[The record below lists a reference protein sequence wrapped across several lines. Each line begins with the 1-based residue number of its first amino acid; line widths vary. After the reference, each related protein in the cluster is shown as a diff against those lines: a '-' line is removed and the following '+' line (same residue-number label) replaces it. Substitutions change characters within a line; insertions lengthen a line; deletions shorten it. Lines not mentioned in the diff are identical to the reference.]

1 MFNNIGKK
9 IKITAKV
16 FCWIGIILS
25 VAGGVGMIVAGFSGM
40 LPQAGSIVT
49 ILGGIGTALLG
60 SLLSWV
66 GSFLMVG
73 FGELVEN
80 SAEIAA
86 STRQTNYYQWKLL
99 RRGQLLFYRLVFC
112 TKERPQKYAILQNSK
127 NRKLV

>member
-16 FCWIGIILS
+16 FCWIGIIIS

-40 LPQAGSIVT
+40 WTYAGSIVT

-66 GSFLMVG
+66 GSFFMVG

-86 STRQTNYYQWKLL
+86 NTR
-99 RRGQLLFYRLVFC
+99 
-112 TKERPQKYAILQNSK
+112 K
-127 NRKLV
+127 NIY

>member
-25 VAGGVGMIVAGFSGM
+25 IISGLGLIVAGFSGM
-40 LPQAGSIVT
+40 WTQAGSIVT

-60 SLLSWV
+60 SLASWI

-73 FGELVEN
+73 FGALVDN

-86 STRQTNYYQWKLL
+86 NTR
-99 RRGQLLFYRLVFC
+99 
-112 TKERPQKYAILQNSK
+112 K
-127 NRKLV
+127 NGY

>member
-25 VAGGVGMIVAGFSGM
+25 VAGGVGLIIAGFSGM
-40 LPQAGSIVT
+40 LPQASSIMT

-60 SLLSWV
+60 SLASWI

-86 STRQTNYYQWKLL
+86 STRKNNY
-99 RRGQLLFYRLVFC
+99 
-112 TKERPQKYAILQNSK
+112 
-127 NRKLV
+127 

>member
-1 MFNNIGKK
+1 MFSNIGRK

-25 VAGGVGMIVAGFSGM
+25 VISGLGLIVTGFSGM
-40 LPQAGSIVT
+40 WPQTHSIVM
-49 ILGGIGTALLG
+49 ILGGVGTALLG

-80 SAEIAA
+80 SEEIAA
-86 STRQTNYYQWKLL
+86 NTRKSIY
-99 RRGQLLFYRLVFC
+99 
-112 TKERPQKYAILQNSK
+112 
-127 NRKLV
+127 

>member
-1 MFNNIGKK
+1 MFSNIGKK

-16 FCWIGIILS
+16 FCWIGIIIS

-40 LPQAGSIVT
+40 WTYAGSIVT

-66 GSFLMVG
+66 GSFFMVG

-86 STRQTNYYQWKLL
+86 NTR
-99 RRGQLLFYRLVFC
+99 
-112 TKERPQKYAILQNSK
+112 K
-127 NRKLV
+127 NIY

>member
-25 VAGGVGMIVAGFSGM
+25 VISGLGMIVAGFSGM
-40 LPQAGSIVT
+40 WTQMGSIVT
-49 ILGGIGTALLG
+49 VLGGIGVALLG

-86 STRQTNYYQWKLL
+86 NTRKNNY
-99 RRGQLLFYRLVFC
+99 
-112 TKERPQKYAILQNSK
+112 
-127 NRKLV
+127 

>member
-1 MFNNIGKK
+1 MFSNIGRK

-16 FCWIGIILS
+16 LCWIGIIIS
-25 VAGGVGMIVAGFSGM
+25 VVSGLGMIAAGFSG
-40 LPQAGSIVT
+40 LWTLTGSVVT

-80 SAEIAA
+80 SAIIAA
-86 STRQTNYYQWKLL
+86 NVGKTEY
-99 RRGQLLFYRLVFC
+99 
-112 TKERPQKYAILQNSK
+112 
-127 NRKLV
+127 

>member
-1 MFNNIGKK
+1 MFSNIGRK

-16 FCWIGIILS
+16 FCWIGIIIS

-40 LPQAGSIVT
+40 WTYAGSIVT

-66 GSFLMVG
+66 GSFFMVG

-86 STRQTNYYQWKLL
+86 NTR
-99 RRGQLLFYRLVFC
+99 
-112 TKERPQKYAILQNSK
+112 K
-127 NRKLV
+127 NIY

>member
-1 MFNNIGKK
+1 MFSNIGRK

-16 FCWIGIILS
+16 FCWIGIIIS

-86 STRQTNYYQWKLL
+86 STRKNNY
-99 RRGQLLFYRLVFC
+99 
-112 TKERPQKYAILQNSK
+112 
-127 NRKLV
+127 